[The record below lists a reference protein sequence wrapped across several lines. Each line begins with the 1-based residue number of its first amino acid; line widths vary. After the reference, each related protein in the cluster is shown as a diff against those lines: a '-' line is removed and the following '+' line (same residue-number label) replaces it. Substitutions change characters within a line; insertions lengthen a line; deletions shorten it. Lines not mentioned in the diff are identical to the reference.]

1 MTKTENILIVGVG
14 GQGVLLASRILSGVL
29 TIEGFDVKVSE
40 VHGMAQRGGS
50 VHSMVRYG
58 RKIYSPLIP
67 RGEADYIVSFEL
79 LETLRWIP
87 YLSSKGKLVVN
98 EQRIDPLP
106 VAIGKEDYPDDVIE
120 KLRSV
125 SNDLTVVPALRL
137 AEEAGN
143 ARAANLVLIGV
154 LAGNMRFVAETWRA
168 AIRRSVPP
176 KTVDINLRAFRLGL
190 ELD

>member
-1 MTKTENILIVGVG
+1 
-14 GQGVLLASRILSGVL
+14 
-29 TIEGFDVKVSE
+29 
-40 VHGMAQRGGS
+40 MAQRGGS